1 MKNKLCK
8 ITLIVLLGISS
19 AAHAEDY
26 YKEVKKSISV
36 NSNVRFDVDVS
47 FADMNITTW
56 DQPQMEILVKMD
68 VVAKNEQRANEMFE
82 SIGVNI
88 SEGKDLV
95 GLIVSGGNFNCN
107 SGGKNAESYQIHIEV
122 KMPIAALLDGK
133 CSFGDV
139 RISDMKGACQLNI
152 EYGSFSANGL
162 WSYENDVR
170 NAFGDAKVNGTNGGE
185 FTNEYGQLE
194 IGKLQGNAEIHSSF
208 GDMEIDHVTKDCKN
222 LELKVEYADAD
233 INIASDA
240 GFRVE
245 ATSSYGDIDMPDA
258 FKKTSSESDYTSKE
272 VKGTIGNG
280 EGRMEV
286 DCDFGDVEINV
297 IVG

>member
-8 ITLIVLLGISS
+8 IAVLAMLVISS
-19 AAHAEDY
+19 SAHAEDY
-26 YKEVKKSISV
+26 YKEVKKNFSV
-36 NSNVRFDVDVS
+36 NNNVRFDVDVS
-47 FADMNITTW
+47 FADLNIQTW
-56 DQPQMEILVKMD
+56 DQAQMEIIVKMD
-68 VVAKNEQRANEMFE
+68 VVAKNEERANEMFE
-82 SIGVNI
+82 SISVNI
-88 SEGKDLV
+88 SEGSDLV
-95 GLIVSGGNFNCN
+95 GLVVSGGNWNCN
-107 SGGKNAESYQIHIEV
+107 SNGKNSESYQIHIEV
-122 KMPIAALLDGK
+122 KMPLNAILDGK

-139 RISDMKGACQLNI
+139 QISDMKGACELNI
-152 EYGSFSANGL
+152 EYGNFRANGL

-170 NAFGDAKVNGTNGGE
+170 NAFGDAKINGTNGGE
-185 FTNEYGQLE
+185 FRNEYGQLE

-208 GDMEIDHVTKDCKN
+208 GDMEIDRVTKECKN

-233 INIASDA
+233 VNIAGDA

-245 ATSSYGDIDMPDA
+245 ANSSYGDIDMPDA

-280 EGRMEV
+280 EGRLEV